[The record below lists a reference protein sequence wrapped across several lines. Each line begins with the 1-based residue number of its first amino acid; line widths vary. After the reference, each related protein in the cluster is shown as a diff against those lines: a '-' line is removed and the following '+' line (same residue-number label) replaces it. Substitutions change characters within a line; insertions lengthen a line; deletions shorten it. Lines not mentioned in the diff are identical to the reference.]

1 MDLCY
6 DDEQEAYRAAVRQFA
21 DEVLAPIARD
31 RYDFTSVLTRKDV
44 QAIAAE
50 LERYEIATVV
60 PVTDDGR
67 IDLIYLGIFIE
78 EVTRVDVAYATL
90 ANALFFQVWDMVSL
104 LETDEQKQRYGH
116 MFERPEMVAIAI
128 SESEAASN
136 PAEMRTRATR
146 TADGGWSLDGHKMWA
161 SHAALAAGIAVAA
174 RREPDGDT
182 AGEIALFMVEP
193 DTPGLVIEPTE
204 TLGMNATTVCE
215 LHLDN
220 VRLPACAE
228 LTRGRNGLRAA
239 LALVEQARIKVIFM
253 AVGLA
258 RAALELSV
266 SYSTQRQQ
274 GGRPIASYQLVQEM
288 LAEMSTLVEASRLLG
303 YRAAS
308 LAMRGDRAQAEVS
321 RAKGYSTEAAVHV
334 TSLAIQVHGAMGLTR
349 EAGVEKLFRDARML
363 TIPDGTTEI
372 HKLVVGR
379 ALTGV
384 SAFR

>member
-1 MDLCY
+1 MNLCF
-6 DDEQEAYRAAVRQFA
+6 DEEQEAYRTAVRKFA
-21 DEVLAPIARD
+21 DEVLTPIARE
-31 RYDFTSVLTRKDV
+31 RYDFTATLTRKQV

-50 LERYEIATVV
+50 LERYEIATTV
-60 PVTDDGR
+60 PETQQGG

-104 LETDEQKQRYGH
+104 LETDEQKERYGH
-116 MFERPEMVAIAI
+116 MFGRGEMVAISI
-128 SESEAASN
+128 SEPEAASN
-136 PAEMRTRATR
+136 PADMRTRATP
-146 TADGGWSLDGHKMWA
+146 APDGGWTLDGHKMWA
-161 SHAALAAGIAVAA
+161 SHAALAAGIVVAA
-174 RREPDGDT
+174 RMESAGDST
-182 AGEIALFMVEP
+182 GEIALFMVEAE
-193 DTPGLVIEPTE
+193 TPGLVIEPTE

-215 LHLDN
+215 LHLRD
-220 VRLPACAE
+220 VHVPACAE
-228 LTRGRNGLRAA
+228 LTRGRNGLRSA
-239 LALVEQARIKVIFM
+239 LALVEQARLKVVFM

-258 RAALELSV
+258 RAALERSI
-266 SYSTQRQQ
+266 SYSKERMQ

-288 LAEMSTLVEASRLLG
+288 LAEMSTLVETSRLLG

-308 LAMRGDRAQAEVS
+308 LMMRGDRAQEEGS
-321 RAKGYSTEAAVHV
+321 RAKGYATESAVRA

-349 EAGVEKLFRDARML
+349 ELGVEKLFRDARML

-384 SAFR
+384 NALR

>member
-21 DEVLAPIARD
+21 DEVLTPIARD
-31 RYDFTSVLTRKDV
+31 RYDFTSTLARKEV

-50 LERYEIATVV
+50 LERYEIATAV
-60 PVTDDGR
+60 PVTADGS

-104 LETDEQKQRYGH
+104 LETDEQKQRYGY
-116 MFERPEMVAIAI
+116 MFGRAEMVAISI
-128 SESEAASN
+128 SEPEAASN

-161 SHAALAAGIAVAA
+161 SHAALAAGIVVAA
-174 RREPDGDT
+174 RKESDGDA
-182 AGEIALFMVEP
+182 AGEIALFMVEH

-215 LHLDN
+215 LHLDD

-228 LTRGRNGLRAA
+228 LTRGRNGLRSA
-239 LALVEQARIKVIFM
+239 LALVEQARLKVVFM

-258 RAALELSV
+258 RAALERSI

-274 GGRPIASYQLVQEM
+274 GGRPIAAYQLVQEM
-288 LAEMSTLVEASRLLG
+288 LAEMSTLVETSRLLG

-308 LAMRGDRAQAEVS
+308 LAMHGDRALVEGS
-321 RAKGYSTEAAVHV
+321 RAKGYSTEAAVRV

-349 EAGVEKLFRDARML
+349 EVGVEKLFRDARML

-372 HKLVVGR
+372 HKLVIGR
-379 ALTGV
+379 ALTGM